1 VLTHAVWDHIRSLLP
16 DHTGP
21 WLVYGE
27 ASRLQPATRKQ
38 LNITFKQI
46 PYDIRVR

>member
-27 ASRLQPATRKQ
+27 ASRLQPATLRKCG
-38 LNITFKQI
+38 IEFRQI
-46 PYDIRVR
+46 PYDIKLR